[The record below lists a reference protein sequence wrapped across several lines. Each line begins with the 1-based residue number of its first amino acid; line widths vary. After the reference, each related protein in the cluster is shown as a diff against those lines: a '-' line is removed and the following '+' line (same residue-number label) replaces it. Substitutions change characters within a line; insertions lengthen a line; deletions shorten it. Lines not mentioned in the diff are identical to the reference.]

1 MKKNFMGVQSLNLAL
16 HELMAADDK
25 VVCIG
30 EDIGP
35 MGGCWTYFTGLQA
48 QYGRDRVINTPIS
61 EAGYTA
67 FGIGMA
73 YGGYRPVV
81 EYMFADFATLASDG
95 IINTA
100 AKARYNS
107 NGTLN
112 LPITFMFPEGAG
124 QAGCQHSQV
133 VQGWFA
139 NIPGLKLVAP
149 TTPSDLRY
157 YLKAAVMDDDP
168 VCFFLSRPCA
178 MSIKEDIDDEDLS
191 IPTLTNAAKIV
202 KEGKDLTVLAWHTC
216 LLHTLSVVEEV
227 EKETGASIEVIDP
240 RVLLPLDTDK
250 LYASV
255 KKTGKLLI
263 ANEAVERGS
272 IAQNISAIVAE
283 NCLADLKAPVKRIG
297 APNSFIPFGR
307 VEQYTIPQPEEIKAG
322 MIELL
327 K

>member
-1 MKKNFMGVQSLNLAL
+1 MKNNLMGIQALNLAL
-16 HELMAADDK
+16 HEMMAADDK
-25 VVCIG
+25 IVCIG

-35 MGGCWTYFTGLQA
+35 MGGCWTYFGGLQA
-48 QYGRDRVINTPIS
+48 KYGRERVINTPIS

-67 FGIGMA
+67 FGTGMA

-112 LPITFMFPEGAG
+112 LPITFVFPEGAG

-149 TTPSDLRY
+149 TTPADLRY

-168 VCFFLSRPCA
+168 VCFFFSRPCA
-178 MSIKEDIDDEDLS
+178 MSIKEDVDDEDQS

-216 LLHTLSVVEEV
+216 LLRTLEVVDEV

-283 NCLADLKAPVKRIG
+283 NCLTDLKAPVKRIG
-297 APNSFIPFGR
+297 APNSCIPFGR
-307 VEQYTIPQPEEIKAG
+307 VEQYTIPQADEIKAG